1 MSFNKTCL
9 NRIMS
14 EGNSNIS
21 DQELVSHCIRH
32 ERRYQEILYR
42 TYADEM
48 YSVALIYS
56 DDDQDACDIVQES
69 FIKVFKKIETFKFE
83 CTLKSWIRKI
93 IVNTALDHFRRKK
106 REMENVQNYVQ
117 SVEIEVDEIL
127 PSINATELLG
137 MLQLLPKKAAMVLK
151 LFAIEGYGHKE
162 IADMLQITEGT
173 SKSQL
178 NRARLLLK
186 SIITEYN
193 GVA

>member
-1 MSFNKTCL
+1 
-9 NRIMS
+9 MS
-14 EGNSNIS
+14 EENSIIS

-42 TYADEM
+42 AYADEM

-106 REMENVQNYVQ
+106 REMERSMRLYQNV
-117 SVEIEVDEIL
+117 
-127 PSINATELLG
+127 
-137 MLQLLPKKAAMVLK
+137 
-151 LFAIEGYGHKE
+151 
-162 IADMLQITEGT
+162 
-173 SKSQL
+173 
-178 NRARLLLK
+178 
-186 SIITEYN
+186 
-193 GVA
+193 

>member
-1 MSFNKTCL
+1 
-9 NRIMS
+9 MS

-21 DQELVSHCIRH
+21 DQELVSYCIRH